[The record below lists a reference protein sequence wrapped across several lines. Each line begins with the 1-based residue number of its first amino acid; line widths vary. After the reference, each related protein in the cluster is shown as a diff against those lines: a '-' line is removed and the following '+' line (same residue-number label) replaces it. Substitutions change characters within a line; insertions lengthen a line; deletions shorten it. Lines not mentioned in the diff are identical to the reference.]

1 MLEKIVEEY
10 VWTPDSEQV
19 LSESFGKAKLR
30 NGREKAGELT
40 T

>member
-1 MLEKIVEEY
+1 MLERIIEEY
-10 VWTPDSEQV
+10 VWTPDSRQV

-30 NGREKAGELT
+30 NGREKAGEIT

>member
-1 MLEKIVEEY
+1 MLERIEEEY
-10 VWTPDSEQV
+10 VWTPDSRQV

-30 NGREKAGELT
+30 NGEKAGEIT